1 MQYRVDP
8 KSGNRISAL
17 GLGCMRFPGAPG
29 RPDAKTAD
37 AIISRAVEQGI
48 NYLDTAYLYP
58 GNEACVGASLERLGL
73 RDQVL
78 LATKLPHASCKCAE
92 DFDRFF
98 DEQLRRLRTDRIDY
112 YLMHNITSP
121 AQWERVVALGI
132 EDWIARQKAAG
143 RIRQIG
149 FSYHG
154 SAADFMT
161 MLDAYEWDFCQIQ
174 YNYAGERYQAGTA
187 GLMAAAERG
196 LAVFV
201 MEPLLGGRL
210 AGKLPP
216 RARAVLD
223 SARDPHL
230 RTLVAW
236 GLSWVWNHP
245 QVTMLLSGMTD
256 TAQVDE
262 NAVLADRALP
272 DSMTAAQLDTIARVL
287 AEFEKSNRVP
297 CTGCGYCMPC
307 PKGINIPGCFAAY
320 NASYA
325 HSWFTGL
332 SQPSPRRCARR
343 LSTTTEPP
351 TTTAWSSWVRPP
363 TRQATTTTRCRIHG
377 TYVRPTTDSGI
388 SRARSSLTRQPR
400 SWSTSTPCPKRSPGS
415 WASNNP
421 GATTTAPE
429 KPLPPSGGESET
441 KSGLTLTVGP
451 LSYIEV
457 LTLFRK

>member
-1 MQYRVDP
+1 MTARFLLRYDTFSIAIPRCFGRVTIVFRLAGALMAKGGAVQYRVDP

-29 RPDAKTAD
+29 HPDAKTAD

-58 GNEACVGASLERLGL
+58 GNEVCVGASLERLGL
-73 RDQVL
+73 RDRVL

-98 DEQLRRLRTDRIDY
+98 DEQLHRLRTDHIDY

-132 EDWIARQKAAG
+132 EDWIAHQKAAG

-154 SAADFMT
+154 SAADFLT
-161 MLDAYEWDFCQIQ
+161 MLDAYDWDFCQIQ

-223 SARDPHL
+223 GAPDPHL
-230 RTLVAW
+230 RT
-236 GLSWVWNHP
+236 P
-245 QVTMLLSGMTD
+245 
-256 TAQVDE
+256 
-262 NAVLADRALP
+262 
-272 DSMTAAQLDTIARVL
+272 AA
-287 AEFEKSNRVP
+287 
-297 CTGCGYCMPC
+297 
-307 PKGINIPGCFAAY
+307 
-320 NASYA
+320 
-325 HSWFTGL
+325 
-332 SQPSPRRCARR
+332 
-343 LSTTTEPP
+343 
-351 TTTAWSSWVRPP
+351 
-363 TRQATTTTRCRIHG
+363 
-377 TYVRPTTDSGI
+377 
-388 SRARSSLTRQPR
+388 
-400 SWSTSTPCPKRSPGS
+400 
-415 WASNNP
+415 
-421 GATTTAPE
+421 
-429 KPLPPSGGESET
+429 
-441 KSGLTLTVGP
+441 
-451 LSYIEV
+451 
-457 LTLFRK
+457 

>member
-29 RPDAKTAD
+29 HPDAKTAD

-48 NYLDTAYLYP
+48 TYLDTAYLYP

-73 RDQVL
+73 RDQIF

-98 DEQLRRLRTDRIDY
+98 DEQLHRLRTDHIDY

-121 AQWERVVALGI
+121 AQWERLAALGI
-132 EDWIARQKAAG
+132 EDWIARQKTAG

-154 SAADFMT
+154 SAADFFT
-161 MLDAYEWDFCQIQ
+161 MLDAYDWDFCQIQ

-223 SARDPHL
+223 GVCDPYL
-230 RTLVAW
+230 KT
-236 GLSWVWNHP
+236 P
-245 QVTMLLSGMTD
+245 
-256 TAQVDE
+256 
-262 NAVLADRALP
+262 
-272 DSMTAAQLDTIARVL
+272 AAQLDAIARVL

-332 SQPSPRRCARR
+332 SQYFTASAVRTSEPKLVSNCVKCGKCARHCPQHIDIPGR
-343 LSTTTEPP
+343 LDDVRRRFQPGP
-351 TTTAWSSWVRPP
+351 VTAVLKAFGK
-363 TRQATTTTRCRIHG
+363 T
-377 TYVRPTTDSGI
+377 
-388 SRARSSLTRQPR
+388 RSS
-400 SWSTSTPCPKRSPGS
+400 
-415 WASNNP
+415 
-421 GATTTAPE
+421 
-429 KPLPPSGGESET
+429 
-441 KSGLTLTVGP
+441 
-451 LSYIEV
+451 
-457 LTLFRK
+457 

>member
-1 MQYRVDP
+1 MTIVFRLAGVLMAKGGAVQYRVDP

-29 RPDAKTAD
+29 HPDAKTTD

-58 GNEACVGASLERLGL
+58 GNEVCVGASLERLGL
-73 RDQVL
+73 RDRVL

-98 DEQLRRLRTDRIDY
+98 DEQLHRLRTDHIDY

-132 EDWIARQKAAG
+132 EDWIAHQKAAG

-154 SAADFMT
+154 SAADFLT
-161 MLDAYEWDFCQIQ
+161 MLDAYDWDFCQIQ

-223 SARDPHL
+223 GARDPHL
-230 RTLVAW
+230 RTPAVW

-262 NAVLADRALP
+262 NAALADRALP
-272 DSMTAAQLDTIARVL
+272 NSMTTEQLDTIARVL

-332 SQPSPRRCARR
+332 SQYFTASAVRTSEPKLVSNCVKCGKCARHCPQHIDIPER
-343 LSTTTEPP
+343 LDDARRRFQPGP
-351 TTTAWSSWVRPP
+351 VTAALKVFSK
-363 TRQATTTTRCRIHG
+363 T
-377 TYVRPTTDSGI
+377 
-388 SRARSSLTRQPR
+388 RSS
-400 SWSTSTPCPKRSPGS
+400 
-415 WASNNP
+415 
-421 GATTTAPE
+421 
-429 KPLPPSGGESET
+429 
-441 KSGLTLTVGP
+441 
-451 LSYIEV
+451 
-457 LTLFRK
+457 

>member
-1 MQYRVDP
+1 MTIVFRLAGALMAKGGAVQYRVDP

-73 RDQVL
+73 RDRVL

-98 DEQLRRLRTDRIDY
+98 DEQLRRLRTDHIDY

-132 EDWIARQKAAG
+132 EDWIACQKAAG

-154 SAADFMT
+154 SAVDFLT
-161 MLDAYEWDFCQIQ
+161 MLDAYDWDFCQIQ

-223 SARDPHL
+223 SARDP
-230 RTLVAW
+230 
-236 GLSWVWNHP
+236 
-245 QVTMLLSGMTD
+245 
-256 TAQVDE
+256 
-262 NAVLADRALP
+262 RALLP
-272 DSMTAAQLDTIARVL
+272 PGVFR
-287 AEFEKSNRVP
+287 
-297 CTGCGYCMPC
+297 GCG
-307 PKGINIPGCFAAY
+307 II
-320 NASYA
+320 
-325 HSWFTGL
+325 L
-332 SQPSPRRCARR
+332 R
-343 LSTTTEPP
+343 
-351 TTTAWSSWVRPP
+351 
-363 TRQATTTTRCRIHG
+363 
-377 TYVRPTTDSGI
+377 
-388 SRARSSLTRQPR
+388 
-400 SWSTSTPCPKRSPGS
+400 
-415 WASNNP
+415 
-421 GATTTAPE
+421 
-429 KPLPPSGGESET
+429 
-441 KSGLTLTVGP
+441 
-451 LSYIEV
+451 
-457 LTLFRK
+457 

>member
-29 RPDAKTAD
+29 HPDAKTAD

-48 NYLDTAYLYP
+48 TYLDTAYLYP

-73 RDQVL
+73 RDQIF

-98 DEQLRRLRTDRIDY
+98 DEQLHRLRTDHIDY

-121 AQWERVVALGI
+121 AQWERVAALGI

-154 SAADFMT
+154 SAADFFT
-161 MLDAYEWDFCQIQ
+161 MLDAYDWDFCQIQ

-187 GLMAAAERG
+187 GLMAASERG

-223 SARDPHL
+223 GVRDPYL
-230 RTLVAW
+230 KTPAAW
-236 GLSWVWNHP
+236 GF
-245 QVTMLLSGMTD
+245 
-256 TAQVDE
+256 
-262 NAVLADRALP
+262 R
-272 DSMTAAQLDTIARVL
+272 
-287 AEFEKSNRVP
+287 
-297 CTGCGYCMPC
+297 GCG
-307 PKGINIPGCFAAY
+307 II
-320 NASYA
+320 
-325 HSWFTGL
+325 L
-332 SQPSPRRCARR
+332 R
-343 LSTTTEPP
+343 
-351 TTTAWSSWVRPP
+351 
-363 TRQATTTTRCRIHG
+363 
-377 TYVRPTTDSGI
+377 
-388 SRARSSLTRQPR
+388 
-400 SWSTSTPCPKRSPGS
+400 
-415 WASNNP
+415 
-421 GATTTAPE
+421 
-429 KPLPPSGGESET
+429 
-441 KSGLTLTVGP
+441 
-451 LSYIEV
+451 
-457 LTLFRK
+457 

>member
-29 RPDAKTAD
+29 HPDAKTAD

-98 DEQLRRLRTDRIDY
+98 DEQLRRLRTDHIDY

-154 SAADFMT
+154 SAADFLT

-174 YNYAGERYQAGTA
+174 WRAISGGNSGAHGRRRARPRGVCD
-187 GLMAAAERG
+187 GAAA
-196 LAVFV
+196 
-201 MEPLLGGRL
+201 GR
-210 AGKLPP
+210 AF
-216 RARAVLD
+216 
-223 SARDPHL
+223 
-230 RTLVAW
+230 
-236 GLSWVWNHP
+236 
-245 QVTMLLSGMTD
+245 SG
-256 TAQVDE
+256 Q
-262 NAVLADRALP
+262 
-272 DSMTAAQLDTIARVL
+272 AAA
-287 AEFEKSNRVP
+287 
-297 CTGCGYCMPC
+297 TGP
-307 PKGINIPGCFAAY
+307 
-320 NASYA
+320 
-325 HSWFTGL
+325 
-332 SQPSPRRCARR
+332 RCAR
-343 LSTTTEPP
+343 
-351 TTTAWSSWVRPP
+351 
-363 TRQATTTTRCRIHG
+363 
-377 TYVRPTTDSGI
+377 
-388 SRARSSLTRQPR
+388 
-400 SWSTSTPCPKRSPGS
+400 
-415 WASNNP
+415 
-421 GATTTAPE
+421 
-429 KPLPPSGGESET
+429 
-441 KSGLTLTVGP
+441 
-451 LSYIEV
+451 
-457 LTLFRK
+457 